1 MAGRDGG
8 AKGSRRTRKSRREAR
23 KQTETQELNSLL
35 TQLER
40 VLDSLEA
47 IGLDDYLALR
57 NDGRRML
64 RRSFWTG
71 IARGLGAAL
80 GFTVLGAL
88 ALYLLQRTVMTRLP
102 ALGEFFE
109 KMLRI
114 IQGS

>member
-1 MAGRDGG
+1 MAGCSRG
-8 AKGSRRTRKSRREAR
+8 AKGSRPTRKSRRKAG
-23 KQTETQELNSLL
+23 KQDQTREMKRLL

-40 VLDSLEA
+40 VLDSLES